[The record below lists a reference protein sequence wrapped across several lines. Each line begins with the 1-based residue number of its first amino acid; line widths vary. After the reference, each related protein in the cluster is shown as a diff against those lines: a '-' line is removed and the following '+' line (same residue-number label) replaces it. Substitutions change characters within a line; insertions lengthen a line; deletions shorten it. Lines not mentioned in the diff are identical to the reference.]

1 MMKKK
6 LVKDGERAYNI
17 VFNIRQSILSCTQ
30 SKARNDIVN
39 KLNNVLGTLD
49 SATDGIYMLPIG
61 DFELSIK
68 KDLAKA
74 KKKVKKLEGLLEAK
88 DENVFIGSSQ
98 LSQSDNAYTRE

>member
-49 SATDGIYMLPIG
+49 SATDGIYMLPMC

-74 KKKVKKLEGLLEAK
+74 KKKVKKLEGLLEFEGI
-88 DENVFIGSSQ
+88 ENNT
-98 LSQSDNAYTRE
+98 QSEEELIRGDRRRD